1 VTEPSQ
7 KRRLAASLLVLVLG
21 VATSTALSQQE
32 DLQQLVAKRDK
43 KLAASFLRCS
53 GWTTNYDDAR
63 LAAKSSGKLILGY
76 FTRSYAPCGPCVQL
90 EQCVFSQPDFVEFS
104 KSMVLFCHISTH
116 IPSEPHGGLFAEKGG
131 TAFPTVM
138 VLDADGNVLAR
149 QCGER
154 SLRAVCDAVDQ
165 AKSFAC
171 LIGSSA
177 TADADTRY
185 CCLLKQIELG
195 HFTPPDARAKV
206 KALGALAPDRE
217 TRLHAAVTAREFA
230 LAVIEIR
237 RAPDDAGR
245 LQAAGRLVEM
255 KKAGHIPADGNAIAF
270 WDWVIAYA
278 EHARD
283 PGLYE
288 DGLTATKRLLPD
300 DAGSRELCRER
311 EATLD
316 RMRREVRAAG
326 SGMAQKN

>member
-1 VTEPSQ
+1 
-7 KRRLAASLLVLVLG
+7 
-21 VATSTALSQQE
+21 
-32 DLQQLVAKRDK
+32 
-43 KLAASFLRCS
+43 
-53 GWTTNYDDAR
+53 
-63 LAAKSSGKLILGY
+63 
-76 FTRSYAPCGPCVQL
+76 VQL
-90 EQCVFSQPDFVEFS
+90 EQSVFNQPDFMEFS
-104 KSMVLFCHISTH
+104 KSVVLFCHVSTH
-116 IPSEPHGGLFAEKGG
+116 IPTDPHATLFAEKGG

-154 SLRAVCDAVDQ
+154 SLRAVCETVEQ

-171 LIGSSA
+171 LISSSA

-185 CCLLKQIELG
+185 CCLLKQVELG
-195 HFTPPDARAKV
+195 HFTPPDARARV

-217 TRLHAAVTAREFA
+217 TRLHAAITAREFA

-255 KKAGHIPADGNAIAF
+255 KKAGHIPADGNALAF

-278 EHARD
+278 AHTRD

-300 DAGSRELCRER
+300 DASSRELCRER

-316 RMRREVRAAG
+316 RMKREVRDGGA
-326 SGMAQKN
+326 GMAQKN